1 MCVKGEREH
10 PRGRDEGSTSWGC
23 EEGGVSWGRDE
34 GGTSWVV
41 RKVARPTQ
49 EGTKPRGKIS
59 E

>member
-10 PRGRDEGSTSWGC
+10 PRGR

-49 EGTKPRGKIS
+49 EGSKPRGKIS

>member
-10 PRGRDEGSTSWGC
+10 PRGRDEGGTPWGC
-23 EEGGVSWGRDE
+23 EEGGVSWGAM
-34 GGTSWVV
+34 
-41 RKVARPTQ
+41 KVARPTQ